1 MNQLICDVSDL
12 EDPGARGYE
21 LGEQAILIVRQ
32 GDQVRAFIN
41 ACPHRGIRLE
51 WQPDQ
56 FLDYEKQY
64 IQCSTHGALFTLDEG
79 KCIVGPCN
87 GKSLQ
92 AIDCRIEE
100 GKVWVSH
107 SD

>member
-1 MNQLICDVSDL
+1 MDALLCHLDEIEN
-12 EDPGARGYE
+12 PGAKAFD
-21 LGEQAILIVRQ
+21 LNDQAIFVVRQ
-32 GDQVRAFIN
+32 GEQVWAYVN
-41 ACPHRGIRLE
+41 NCPHRGIRLE

-64 IQCSTHGALFTLDEG
+64 IQCSTHGALFTLESG

-92 AIDCRIEE
+92 QIECRVVE
-100 GKVWVSH
+100 GEIWAVHAV
-107 SD
+107 